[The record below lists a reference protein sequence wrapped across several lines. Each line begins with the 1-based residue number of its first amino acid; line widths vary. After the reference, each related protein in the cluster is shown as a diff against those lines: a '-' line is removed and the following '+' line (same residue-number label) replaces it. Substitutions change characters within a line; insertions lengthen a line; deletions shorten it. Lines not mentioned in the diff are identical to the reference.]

1 MAKKRYLVMLDSELH
16 EWAKE
21 FGAKHERSIS
31 YIVNRALRSAK
42 ELSTKGE
49 IVVMAKP
56 DELIKP
62 KVKRF
67 TPPTVEQVLGYMNEK
82 LMGDRLEAEKFVDFY
97 ASKGWLVGKAKMK
110 DWKAS
115 VRNWMKDK
123 KTGPSGVSK
132 ITQKNIANLEGDW

>member
-1 MAKKRYLVMLDSELH
+1 MAKKRYLVMLDSDLH

-31 YIVNRALRSAK
+31 YIVNRALRSAR

-49 IVVMAKP
+49 IVTTVSTIETAK
-56 DELIKP
+56 KS
-62 KVKRF
+62 VKRF
-67 TPPTVEQVLGYMNEK
+67 IPPTVEQVIAYMDEK
-82 LMGDRLEAEKFVDFY
+82 LMSDRLEAEKFVDFY
-97 ASKGWLVGKAKMK
+97 TSKGWLVGKAKMK
-110 DWKAS
+110 DWKAA

-132 ITQKNIANLEGDW
+132 ITQQNIANLEGEW